1 MSLPNYRPKD
11 DFINDK
17 WLDEQFK
24 LIPFHER
31 EYVSSEYSRIYF
43 DAGSREP
50 NVNAKTCSATRAA
63 NTYLRE
69 RIENGPIKAPKL
81 SV

>member
-1 MSLPNYRPKD
+1 MSLPAYRPKD

-69 RIENGPIKAPKL
+69 RIERGAIMEPRAN
-81 SV
+81 